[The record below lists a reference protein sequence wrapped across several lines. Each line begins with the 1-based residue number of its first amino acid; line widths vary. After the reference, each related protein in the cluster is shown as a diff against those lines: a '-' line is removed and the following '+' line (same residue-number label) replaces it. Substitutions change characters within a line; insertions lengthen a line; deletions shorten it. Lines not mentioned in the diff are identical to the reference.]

1 MLHPKKFFAEVKEV
15 HSGDDL
21 ILLVDLGI
29 DNLYKKIR
37 ARLCGVD
44 TPDAY
49 KADPSTEAGKVRD
62 YVKTLVKN
70 RRCYIEV
77 HSERKNSWLVTL
89 FIEQGNTLSC
99 LNKLLIDDG
108 YVYQTR
114 AVPPIPLTDD
124 EVVQQ
129 IAAEMRV
136 EEEMREAV

>member
-1 MLHPKKFFAEVKEV
+1 MLPTKKFFAEVREV

-29 DNLYKKIR
+29 DNLYKKTR

-62 YVKTLVKN
+62 YVKNLVKN

-77 HSERKNSWLVTL
+77 HSERKNSWLITL
-89 FIEQGNTLSC
+89 FIEQGNMLTC

-108 YVYQTR
+108 YVYQSR
-114 AVPPIPLTDD
+114 SSDTDVLAND

-129 IAAEMRV
+129 IAAEMRQI
-136 EEEMREAV
+136 A